1 MLAAF
6 LDGAGMPKLDMSSQD
21 PEAAMRAIGALFRAF
36 VSGTRDALM
45 SRAEIKQEMRVE
57 RTMLRARDNNVLK
70 FSISPDEAVAALLQ
84 PNRPGYK
91 APLAAVDEAF
101 KDIRSH
107 EMAVMAGLQ
116 TALGSLLQRF
126 DPTALEAR
134 LQRGVLDGI
143 LPGARKARYWEL
155 FCTTYQEI
163 AREAQDDFHS
173 AVGRTFAQ
181 AYDAQMGK
189 L

>member
-1 MLAAF
+1 
-6 LDGAGMPKLDMSSQD
+6 
-21 PEAAMRAIGALFRAF
+21 MRAIGALFRAF